1 MYLQCT
7 NIDVQ
12 ENRIFTDSFNEEG
25 YRMTI
30 GLVADSFNE
39 ISVYQEAVWRGV
51 SDAARE
57 QGIQI
62 RTYVGGALEYSPLN
76 PFEKTKNI
84 AYEFLDPQQL
94 DGIIYCGGT
103 LGNGVP
109 KDKFD
114 AFCKRFSS
122 IPSISVGPAGSTI
135 PRILVDNDRGMK
147 EMVVHLI
154 EDHGYSPIAFIS
166 GPSGNADADRR
177 KKMFLDTMREH
188 GQDVDSKL
196 LYEGDFNSQSGSDAV
211 AYWFDKLGLSP
222 RAIVVSN
229 DNMAFGV
236 LSTLQERKLS
246 VPYTVAVT
254 GFDDVESAAM
264 TLPPLTTVS
273 QPIYQEAKRALGML
287 VKAIRG
293 ETIPFET
300 LEPAVQVLR
309 QSCGCLSQNVNSFTE
324 SLFGASDSIERD
336 VFKLVGMDRDDP
348 SAETVRELINQFS
361 DEFCNEQEL
370 LKLLSELLRRDIL
383 SGTRANRWYHAV
395 NRFRF
400 AITGRANLLHR
411 CQAMISDAEQQ
422 QIFMRINAKQQQMDL
437 LMSAERE
444 LITSFKMDSLVEV
457 MRTSFTRLGMN
468 GVVLCLYDNPE
479 NPLQG
484 AHIAAAFRNGQN
496 VAFPE
501 TSFSPKDL
509 VPANINYLDSPDSS
523 IIIEPVYYRE
533 EQIGY
538 LVFEEAIQSAVLYE
552 SLAAEVSS
560 ALEGAILIDRVTLAE
575 KELEERNREIEALV
589 RPMLDSIK
597 SITNVATEQQ
607 QAIGELEELNQR
619 SIRAAADM
627 ASNTGALTEAL
638 QKTGELVSGID
649 DITEVINVVAIN
661 ASIQAAHVGKEGAGF
676 AVIAGEVRK
685 LAQSTRKNSSEI
697 TGFLTDVDNKISG
710 LTNSNKDLTESFS
723 QLRETIQNTVQT
735 LETIAAKMEDMDRG
749 SNEILKIMNR

>member
-1 MYLQCT
+1 MQCT

-12 ENRIFTDSFNEEG
+12 ENRIFT
-25 YRMTI
+25 
-30 GLVADSFNE
+30 DSFNE

-236 LSTLQERKLS
+236 LSALQERKLS

-273 QPIYQEAKRALGML
+273 QPIYQEAKRALFML
-287 VKAIRG
+287 VDAIKG
-293 ETIPFET
+293 EPLPFET

-309 QSCGCLSQNVNSFTE
+309 QSCGCYSDNVNSFTE
-324 SLFGASDSIERD
+324 SLSGASDSVERD
-336 VFKLVGMDRDDP
+336 VFTLVGMDRDDP
-348 SAETVRELINQFS
+348 SAGILIDLMAQIS
-361 DEFCNEQEL
+361 DEFCNEQDF

-383 SGTRANRWYHAV
+383 SGARIGRWYYAI

-422 QIFMRINAKQQQMDL
+422 QIFMKMNAKRQQLDL

-444 LITSFKMDSLVEV
+444 LITSFKMENLVEV
-457 MRTSFTRLGMN
+457 MRNSFTRLGMN
-468 GVVLCLYDNPE
+468 GVVLCIYDNPD
-479 NPLQG
+479 NPLQS
-484 AHIAAAFRNGQN
+484 AHVATAFKNGK
-496 VAFPE
+496 FIPYPE
-501 TSFSPKDL
+501 QSFSPTEL
-509 VPANINYLDSPDSS
+509 VPAGVDYLGNSESS
-523 IIIEPVYYRE
+523 ILIEPVYYRE
-533 EQIGY
+533 DQIGY
-538 LVFEEAIQSAVLYE
+538 LVFEQTVPSAVLYE

-560 ALEGAILIDRVTLAE
+560 ALEGAILIDRVTSAE
-575 KELEERNREIEALV
+575 KQLEERNREIEALV

-638 QKTGELVSGID
+638 QK
-649 DITEVINVVAIN
+649 
-661 ASIQAAHVGKEGAGF
+661 
-676 AVIAGEVRK
+676 
-685 LAQSTRKNSSEI
+685 
-697 TGFLTDVDNKISG
+697 
-710 LTNSNKDLTESFS
+710 
-723 QLRETIQNTVQT
+723 
-735 LETIAAKMEDMDRG
+735 
-749 SNEILKIMNR
+749 